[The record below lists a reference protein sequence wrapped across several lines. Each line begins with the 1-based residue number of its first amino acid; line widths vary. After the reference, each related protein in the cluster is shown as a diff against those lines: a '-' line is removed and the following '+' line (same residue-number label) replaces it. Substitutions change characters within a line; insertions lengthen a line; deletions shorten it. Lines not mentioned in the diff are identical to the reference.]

1 MANPQ
6 DPRIKNILIIGN
18 QHLSSTILSA
28 LHRSTHS
35 TLTLLTSPRQT
46 PYLPPSVPVSALTHR
61 TTDFT
66 FPSLRATFAG
76 QDLVIS
82 TLGGG
87 DFSLQTRIIN
97 ACVAAGVKRF
107 VAHEF
112 GQDSLNKGVQGRLPP
127 SRERAR
133 VMAFLRE
140 MQTAGEAE
148 VGETN
153 GEGHDD
159 GEANGCCGEC
169 DCGEGHE
176 QGVMVQTT
184 DGFENEF
191 EWVGVAVGCI
201 LDQKLISGDLGFDLQ
216 WQSATMHGT
225 GKERFA
231 ITSLARVGEVVA
243 RVVERWEQVK
253 NQYLYSAGCITTAD
267 EIVGCLEKAM
277 GKQWTVGHVETE
289 QCVREGEQRI
299 RSGFPDAGMFLI
311 ERSVL
316 YDEELGAVKAFEEK
330 DAKSVLDLKAE
341 GLGHLV
347 SHAVHDFEHHGK
359 ADCGCG

>member
-35 TLTLLTSPRQT
+35 TLTLLTSPAKRPT
-46 PYLPPSVPVSALTHR
+46 SP
-61 TTDFT
+61 
-66 FPSLRATFAG
+66 LRPRA
-76 QDLVIS
+76 
-82 TLGGG
+82 
-87 DFSLQTRIIN
+87 
-97 ACVAAGVKRF
+97 VAA
-107 VAHEF
+107 
-112 GQDSLNKGVQGRLPP
+112 QQG
-127 SRERAR
+127 EGEGYGI
-133 VMAFLRE
+133 LRE

-148 VGETN
+148 VGET
-153 GEGHDD
+153 D

-176 QGVMVQTT
+176 QGVTVQTT

-231 ITSLARVGEVVA
+231 VTSLARVGEVVA

-341 GLGHLV
+341 DLGRLV